1 MLQQLIPNVIEY
13 SPELLKALKET
24 LIMVSIS
31 GLFAALI
38 GIPVGV
44 ILLVTSEGHI
54 LKNRMIYSIISKIVN
69 SLRSIPFV
77 ILIAAIPGI
86 TRMLAGTTIGIKG
99 AIVPLVIAS
108 FPFVARQIEVALLK
122 VDMGVIEAYQAMGF
136 SPFGIIFK
144 VILVEGLK
152 NIVLALTISLISLIG
167 FSAIT
172 GTVGGGGLGDFAIRY
187 GYQYFKTDIMVVT
200 IIIILLIVYVI
211 QGVGDFIYK
220 KLSH

>member
-54 LKNRMIYSIISKIVN
+54 LKNRMTYSIISNIVN

-86 TRMLAGTTIGIKG
+86 TRMLVGTTIGIKG

-200 IIIILLIVYVI
+200 IIIILLIVYTI

-220 KLSH
+220 KLNH

>member
-13 SPELLKALKET
+13 FPELLKALRET

-31 GLFAALI
+31 GLFSALI

-44 ILLVTSEGHI
+44 ILLITSKGHI
-54 LKNRMIYSIISKIVN
+54 LENKLIYSIISKIVN
-69 SLRSIPFV
+69 TLRSIPFV
-77 ILIAAIPGI
+77 ILIAAIPGV
-86 TRMLAGTTIGIKG
+86 TRFLVGSTIGVKG
-99 AIVPLVIAS
+99 AIVPLVLAS
-108 FPFVARQIEVALLK
+108 FPFVSRQIEVALLK

-136 SPFGIIFK
+136 SPLSIIFK
-144 VILVEGLK
+144 VVLVEGLR
-152 NIVLALTISLISLIG
+152 NIVLALTISIISLIG

-187 GYQYFKTDIMVVT
+187 GYQYFKTDIMIVT
-200 IIIILLIVYVI
+200 IIVILLIVYLI
-211 QGVGDFIYK
+211 QGIGDLIYK

>member
-13 SPELLKALKET
+13 SPELLKALMET

-86 TRMLAGTTIGIKG
+86 TRMLVGTTIGVKG

-122 VDMGVIEAYQAMGF
+122 VDMGVIEAYEAMGF

-200 IIIILLIVYVI
+200 IIIILLVVYAI

-220 KLSH
+220 KLNH

>member
-86 TRMLAGTTIGIKG
+86 TRVLVGTTIGIKG

-122 VDMGVIEAYQAMGF
+122 VDMGVIEAYEAMGF

-200 IIIILLIVYVI
+200 IIIILLIVYAI